1 MNLGKVGLGV
11 LAAAAIAV
19 PLASALASAEETA
32 APALTAEQVDKG
44 RKLFVDNSCNQCHTL
59 ADAQA
64 QGSVGPSLDGNAN
77 LDKAFV
83 VDRITNGA
91 GPMPSFGW
99 LAAEDIDLLA
109 DYVVHAKK

>member
-1 MNLGKVGLGV
+1 MNFGKIGLGV
-11 LAAAAIAV
+11 FAAAAVAV
-19 PLASALASAEETA
+19 PLASALASAEETK
-32 APALTAEQVDKG
+32 PALTAEQVEKG
-44 RKLFVDNSCNQCHTL
+44 RQLFVDNSCNQCHAL

-64 QGSVGPSLDGNAN
+64 QGSVGPSLDGNPN

-99 LAAEDIDLLA
+99 LGEEDIDLLA